1 MVAPVNSGADTPATR
16 TANPAPA
23 RGADGSAPAAASF
36 AVRLGAMGRWFRPSI
51 VVGALSLMAVIGLY
65 WFMALLP
72 GTNPA
77 LVPAPPQILQ
87 TFIEELRSGELWI
100 NTYAS
105 LKRVLIG
112 YLLGAGLALLLGSLA
127 GWFRFWGYILNP
139 IIDAL
144 RPIPALAYIPLVIV
158 WVGIGE
164 PSRIIIIVLAVFKPV
179 VVNARAGM
187 QEVAQIYVDAA
198 RTLGASRWRVFTTV
212 ALPSAIPYFIAGMRT
227 GVSTGFLALVA
238 AELIAA
244 PSGLGFM
251 IQNAGQYFRT
261 DITIVGIIVIGLLG
275 ALLDQ
280 IASRT
285 GRALTSWSDVRREQ

>member
-1 MVAPVNSGADTPATR
+1 MDRLPMSDGATTTARPPSPASPR
-16 TANPAPA
+16 
-23 RGADGSAPAAASF
+23 RSPAAWR
-36 AVRLGAMGRWFRPSI
+36 RLLRPSI
-51 VVGALSLMAVIGLY
+51 VVGALSLCAVVALY
-65 WFMALLP
+65 WAMALRP

-77 LVPAPPQILQ
+77 LVPAPPQIVQ
-87 TFIEELRSGELWI
+87 TFVDELRSGDLAT
-100 NTYAS
+100 NTFAS
-105 LKRVLIG
+105 MKRVLAGYVIG
-112 YLLGAGLALLLGSLA
+112 AALALLLGALA
-127 GWFRFWGYILNP
+127 GWFRGWGYVLNP
-139 IIDAL
+139 VIDAL

-164 PSRIIIIVLAVFKPV
+164 PSRIIIIALAVFKPI

-198 RTLGASRWRVFTTV
+198 RTLGASRWRVFSTV
-212 ALPSAIPYFIAGMRT
+212 AIPSAIPYFIAGLRT

-261 DITIVGIIVIGLLG
+261 DVTIVGIIVIGILG

-280 IASRT
+280 IASRA
-285 GRALTSWSDVRREQ
+285 GRALTSWSDARRDP

>member
-1 MVAPVNSGADTPATR
+1 MTQDPDGALLPR
-16 TANPAPA
+16 
-23 RGADGSAPAAASF
+23 RRF
-36 AVRLGAMGRWFRPSI
+36 LQPSV
-51 VVGALSLMAVIGLY
+51 VVGTLSLCAVVGLY
-65 WFMALLP
+65 WLVALLP
-72 GTNPA
+72 GTHPA
-77 LVPAPPQILQ
+77 LVPAPPTIVD
-87 TFIEELRSGELWI
+87 TFVEQLRSGDLLV
-100 NTYAS
+100 NTAAS
-105 LKRVLIG
+105 LERVLIG
-112 YLLGAGLALLLGSLA
+112 YLIGASLALVLGALA
-127 GWFRFWGYILNP
+127 GWFRWWGWILNP

-158 WVGIGE
+158 WIGIGE
-164 PSRIIIIVLAVFKPV
+164 PSRIIIIALAVFKPC

-212 ALPSAIPYFIAGMRT
+212 AVPSAIPYFIAGMRT

-261 DITIVGIIVIGLLG
+261 DITIVGIIVIGVLG
-275 ALLDQ
+275 AFLDQ
-280 IASRT
+280 VASRA
-285 GRALTSWSDVRREQ
+285 GRALTSWSDTRREP

>member
-1 MVAPVNSGADTPATR
+1 VREEKPLTVSRLAR
-16 TANPAPA
+16 TIA
-23 RGADGSAPAAASF
+23 
-36 AVRLGAMGRWFRPSI
+36 RPSV
-51 VVGALSLMAVIGLY
+51 VVGSLSLLAVIGAY
-65 WFMALLP
+65 WLLALRP
-72 GTNPA
+72 GTNAA
-77 LVPAPPQILQ
+77 LVPAPPQILAA
-87 TFIEELRSGELWI
+87 FAAELRSGDLLT
-100 NTYAS
+100 NALAS
-105 LKRVLIG
+105 LQRVVIG
-112 YLLGAGLALLLGSLA
+112 YLIGAAVALILGALA
-127 GWFRFWGYILNP
+127 GWFRWWGYVLNP

-164 PSRIIIIVLAVFKPV
+164 PSRLIIIALAVFKPC

-187 QEVAQIYVDAA
+187 KEVAQIHVDAA
-198 RTLGASRWRVFTTV
+198 RTLGASPWRVFATV
-212 ALPSAIPYFIAGMRT
+212 AVPSAIPYFIAGLRT

-261 DITIVGIIVIGLLG
+261 DVTIVGIVVIGILG

-280 IASRT
+280 VASRA
-285 GRALTSWSDVRREQ
+285 GRRLTRWSETRRDP

>member
-1 MVAPVNSGADTPATR
+1 MSLAI
-16 TANPAPA
+16 PAPNP
-23 RGADGSAPAAASF
+23 GI
-36 AVRLGAMGRWFRPSI
+36 VRLRRRLLRPSV
-51 VVGALSLMAVIGLY
+51 VVGALSLCAVIAIY
-65 WFMALLP
+65 WYMALRP

-77 LVPAPPQILQ
+77 LVPAPPQIVQ
-87 TFIEELRSGELWI
+87 TFFEELRSGDLAT
-100 NTYAS
+100 NTAAS

-112 YLLGAGLALLLGSLA
+112 YLLGAGLALALGALA
-127 GWFRFWGYILNP
+127 GWFRWWGYILNP

-158 WVGIGE
+158 WIGIGE
-164 PSRIIIIVLAVFKPV
+164 PSRIIIIVLAVFKPC

-212 ALPSAIPYFIAGMRT
+212 AIPSAVPYFIAGMRT

-280 IASRT
+280 MANRA
-285 GRALTSWSDVRREQ
+285 GRALTSWSDVRREP

>member
-1 MVAPVNSGADTPATR
+1 MTPR
-16 TANPAPA
+16 HLLSPA
-23 RGADGSAPAAASF
+23 
-36 AVRLGAMGRWFRPSI
+36 VI
-51 VVGALSLMAVIGLY
+51 VGALSLAAVVGLY
-65 WFMALLP
+65 WFVALRP
-72 GTNPA
+72 GTNAA
-77 LVPAPPQILQ
+77 LVPVPPKILAA
-87 TFIEELRSGELWI
+87 FVEELANGNLLT
-100 NTYAS
+100 NTLAS
-105 LKRVLIG
+105 IQRVLIG
-112 YLLGAGLALLLGSLA
+112 FFIGAALALILGALA
-127 GWFRFWGYILNP
+127 GWFKWWGWILNP
-139 IIDAL
+139 IIDAI

-164 PSRIIIIVLAVFKPV
+164 PSRLIIIALAVFKPC

-198 RTLGASRWRVFTTV
+198 RTLGASKWRVFTTV
-212 ALPSAIPYFIAGMRT
+212 AIPSAIPYFIAGLRT

-261 DITIVGIIVIGLLG
+261 DVTIVGIIVIGLLG

-280 IASRT
+280 IANRT
-285 GRALTSWSDVRREQ
+285 GRVLTRWSEVRRIQ

>member
-1 MVAPVNSGADTPATR
+1 MTQDAGLPSWTR
-16 TANPAPA
+16 RA
-23 RGADGSAPAAASF
+23 
-36 AVRLGAMGRWFRPSI
+36 FRPSV
-51 VVGALSLMAVIGLY
+51 VVGALSLCAVIALY
-65 WFMALLP
+65 WYMALRP

-77 LVPAPPQILQ
+77 LVPPPPQILQ
-87 TFIEELRSGELWI
+87 TFVEELRNGDLAT
-100 NTYAS
+100 NTVAS

-112 YLLGAGLALLLGSLA
+112 YLIGAGLALVLGALA
-127 GWFRFWGYILNP
+127 GWFRWWGYILNP

-164 PSRIIIIVLAVFKPV
+164 PSRIIIITLAVFKPI

-198 RTLGASRWRVFTTV
+198 RTLGASRWRVFSTV
-212 ALPSAIPYFIAGMRT
+212 AVPSAIPYFIAGMRT

-261 DITIVGIIVIGLLG
+261 DVTIVGIVVIGILG
-275 ALLDQ
+275 AILDQ
-280 IASRT
+280 LASRA
-285 GRALTSWSDVRREQ
+285 GRAMTAWSDVRREP

>member
-1 MVAPVNSGADTPATR
+1 MTAAERAVAADVATDLPPPV
-16 TANPAPA
+16 A
-23 RGADGSAPAAASF
+23 RGTP
-36 AVRLGAMGRWFRPSI
+36 GRWQRWWRPAWG
-51 VVGALSLMAVIGLY
+51 VGALSLLAVVALY
-65 WFMALLP
+65 WFMATRP
-72 GTNPA
+72 GVNPA
-77 LVPAPPQILQ
+77 LVPTPTTILA
-87 TFIEELRSGELWI
+87 TLGEEMRSGDLWV
-100 NTYAS
+100 NTAAS
-105 LKRVLIG
+105 LKRVVIG
-112 YLLGAGLALLLGSLA
+112 YAIGASLALLLGALA
-127 GWFRFWGYILNP
+127 GWFRWWGYVLNP

-158 WVGIGE
+158 WIGIGE
-164 PSRIIIIVLAVFKPV
+164 PSRIIIIALAVFKPI

-187 QEVAQIYVDAA
+187 KEVAQIYVDAA

-212 ALPSAIPYFIAGMRT
+212 ALPSAVPYFIAGMRT

-261 DITIVGIIVIGLLG
+261 DVTIVGIIVIGILG

-280 IASRT
+280 VASRA
-285 GRALTSWSDVRREQ
+285 GRRLTAWSEVRRDA

>member
-1 MVAPVNSGADTPATR
+1 MTQASGHT
-16 TANPAPA
+16 
-23 RGADGSAPAAASF
+23 G
-36 AVRLGAMGRWFRPSI
+36 VRSRFLRPS
-51 VVGALSLMAVIGLY
+51 VLVGALSLCAVVAIY
-65 WFMALLP
+65 WMLALQP

-77 LVPAPPQILQ
+77 LVPAPPVIFRTL
-87 TFIEELRSGELWI
+87 IEELRSGDLLT
-100 NTYAS
+100 NTLAS

-112 YLLGAGLALLLGSLA
+112 YAIGAGLALALGALA
-127 GWFRFWGYILNP
+127 GWFRWWGWILNP

-164 PSRIIIIVLAVFKPV
+164 PSRIIIIALAVFKPI

-212 ALPSAIPYFIAGMRT
+212 ALPSAVPYFIAGMRT

-261 DITIVGIIVIGLLG
+261 DVTIVGIIVIGVLG

-280 IASRT
+280 TASRA
-285 GRALTSWSDVRREQ
+285 GRALTAWSDVRREP

>member
-1 MVAPVNSGADTPATR
+1 MRRPEGLLRRA
-16 TANPAPA
+16 
-23 RGADGSAPAAASF
+23 
-36 AVRLGAMGRWFRPSI
+36 LRPS
-51 VVGALSLMAVIGLY
+51 VLVGALSLLTIIGMY
-65 WFMALLP
+65 WFMALRP
-72 GTNPA
+72 GANPA

-87 TFIEELRSGELWI
+87 TFFEELRNGELWT
-100 NTYAS
+100 NTIAS
-105 LKRVLIG
+105 LQRVVIG
-112 YLLGAGLALLLGSLA
+112 YVIGAGLALLLGSLA
-127 GWFRFWGYILNP
+127 GWFRYWGYALNP

-158 WVGIGE
+158 WIGIGE
-164 PSRIIIIVLAVFKPV
+164 PSRIIIIALAVFKPV

-187 QEVAQIYVDAA
+187 KEVATIYVDAA

-212 ALPSAIPYFIAGMRT
+212 ALPSAVPYFIAGMRT

-275 ALLDQ
+275 AFLDQ

-285 GRALTSWSDVRREQ
+285 GRALTSWSDVRRDP

>member
-1 MVAPVNSGADTPATR
+1 MSDSAGTMSTAGAATAATTRR
-16 TANPAPA
+16 TT
-23 RGADGSAPAAASF
+23 R
-36 AVRLGAMGRWFRPSI
+36 RILRPSI
-51 VVGALSLMAVIGLY
+51 VVGALSLCAVIGVY
-65 WFMALLP
+65 WYMALRP

-77 LVPAPPQILQ
+77 LVPAPPVILQ
-87 TFIEELRSGELWI
+87 TFFDELRSGDLAT

-105 LKRVLIG
+105 IKRVLAG
-112 YLLGAGLALLLGSLA
+112 YLIGAALALLLGALA
-127 GWFRFWGYILNP
+127 GWFRGWGYVLNP

-164 PSRIIIIVLAVFKPV
+164 PSRIIIIALAVFKPI

-198 RTLGASRWRVFTTV
+198 RTLGASRWRVFSTV
-212 ALPSAIPYFIAGMRT
+212 AIPSAIPYFIAGLRT

-261 DITIVGIIVIGLLG
+261 DVTIVGIIVIGILG

-280 IASRT
+280 MASRA
-285 GRALTSWSDVRREQ
+285 GRALTSWSEARREP

>member
-1 MVAPVNSGADTPATR
+1 MNGT
-16 TANPAPA
+16 N
-23 RGADGSAPAAASF
+23 ASTGWLG
-36 AVRLGAMGRWFRPSI
+36 RLLRPK
-51 VVGALSLMAVIGLY
+51 VLYGALALLLVIGGY
-65 WFMALLP
+65 WLLALRP

-77 LVPAPPQILQ
+77 LVPPPPKILAA
-87 TFIEELRSGELWI
+87 FVDELRTGDLWL
-100 NTYAS
+100 NTAAS
-105 LKRVLIG
+105 LQRVVIGFVVGATLALI
-112 YLLGAGLALLLGSLA
+112 LGAVA
-127 GWFRFWGYILNP
+127 GWFRHAGYFLNP
-139 IIDAL
+139 LIDAL
-144 RPIPALAYIPLVIV
+144 RPVPALAYIPLVIV

-164 PSRIIIIVLAVFKPV
+164 PSRLIIIALAVFKPC

-198 RTLGASRWRVFTTV
+198 RTLGASRWRVFATV
-212 ALPSAIPYFIAGMRT
+212 AVPSAVPYFIAGLRT

-261 DITIVGIIVIGLLG
+261 DVTIVGIVVIGILG

-280 IASRT
+280 MASRA
-285 GRALTSWSDVRREQ
+285 GRALTAWSEVRR

>member
-1 MVAPVNSGADTPATR
+1 MRAREAPRVTVSRIGR
-16 TANPAPA
+16 T
-23 RGADGSAPAAASF
+23 F
-36 AVRLGAMGRWFRPSI
+36 TRPSV
-51 VVGALSLMAVIGLY
+51 VVGALSLLAVVGAY
-65 WFMALLP
+65 WLLALRP
-72 GTNPA
+72 GTNAA
-77 LVPAPPQILQ
+77 LVPAPPQILAA
-87 TFIEELRSGELWI
+87 FVAELRSGDLLT
-100 NTYAS
+100 NALAS
-105 LKRVLIG
+105 LQRVVIG
-112 YLLGAGLALLLGSLA
+112 YLIGAGLALILGALA
-127 GWFRFWGYILNP
+127 GWFRWWGYVLNP

-164 PSRIIIIVLAVFKPV
+164 PSRLIIIALAVFKPC

-187 QEVAQIYVDAA
+187 KEVAQIHVDAA
-198 RTLGASRWRVFTTV
+198 RTLGASPWRVFATV
-212 ALPSAIPYFIAGMRT
+212 AVPSAIPYFIAGMRT

-261 DITIVGIIVIGLLG
+261 DVTIVGIVVIGILG

-280 IASRT
+280 IASRA
-285 GRALTSWSDVRREQ
+285 GRSLTRWSETRRDP

>member
-1 MVAPVNSGADTPATR
+1 MSKV
-16 TANPAPA
+16 
-23 RGADGSAPAAASF
+23 
-36 AVRLGAMGRWFRPSI
+36 LRPSWI
-51 VVGALSLMAVIGLY
+51 VGALSLIAVIGWY
-65 WFMALLP
+65 WYMATRP
-72 GTNPA
+72 GVNPA
-77 LVPAPPQILQ
+77 LVPAPPTIAAAFGEQLQ
-87 TFIEELRSGELWI
+87 SGELWV
-100 NTYAS
+100 NTVAS
-105 LKRVLIG
+105 VKRVLIG
-112 YLLGAGLALLLGSLA
+112 YAIGAAAALILGALA
-127 GWFRFWGYILNP
+127 GWFRYWGYALNP

-164 PSRIIIIVLAVFKPV
+164 PSRIIIIALAVFKPI

-198 RTLGASRWRVFTTV
+198 RTLGASKWRVFRTV

-280 IASRT
+280 MANRA
-285 GRALTSWSDVRREQ
+285 GRALTSWSEVRRDS

>member
-1 MVAPVNSGADTPATR
+1 
-16 TANPAPA
+16 
-23 RGADGSAPAAASF
+23 
-36 AVRLGAMGRWFRPSI
+36 
-51 VVGALSLMAVIGLY
+51 VIALY
-65 WFMALLP
+65 WFVATRP
-72 GTNPA
+72 GTNAA
-77 LVPAPPQILQ
+77 LVPPPPVVLQ
-87 TFIEELRSGELWI
+87 TFVEELRNGDLVA
-100 NTYAS
+100 NTLAS
-105 LKRVLIG
+105 LQRVLIG
-112 YLLGAGLALLLGSLA
+112 YLIGAALALVLGALA
-127 GWFRFWGYILNP
+127 GWFRWWGYILNP
-139 IIDAL
+139 LIDAL

-164 PSRIIIIVLAVFKPV
+164 PSRIIIIVLAVFKPI

-198 RTLGASRWRVFTTV
+198 RTLGASRWRVFATV
-212 ALPSAIPYFIAGMRT
+212 AVPSAIPYFIAGLRT

-261 DITIVGIIVIGLLG
+261 DVTIVGIIVIGLLG

-285 GRALTSWSDVRREQ
+285 GRALTSWSEVRRDP

>member
-1 MVAPVNSGADTPATR
+1 MSATLRPTPRARARATAVASPLPWRRLPGRRLHRRAACC
-16 TANPAPA
+16 A
-23 RGADGSAPAAASF
+23 RR
-36 AVRLGAMGRWFRPSI
+36 VI
-51 VVGALSLMAVIGLY
+51 VGTLSLLAVIGLY
-65 WFMALLP
+65 WLMALRP

-77 LVPAPPQILQ
+77 LVPAPPQILAAFARGDRA
-87 TFIEELRSGELWI
+87 TATSST
-100 NTYAS
+100 NTAAS
-105 LKRVLIG
+105 LQRVLIG
-112 YLLGAGLALLLGSLA
+112 FVIGAGLALALGALA
-127 GWFRFWGYILNP
+127 GWFRWWGYILNP
-139 IIDAL
+139 IIDAI

-164 PSRIIIIVLAVFKPV
+164 PSRIIIIALAVFKPC

-212 ALPSAIPYFIAGMRT
+212 AIPSAIPYFIAGLRT

-261 DITIVGIIVIGLLG
+261 DVTIVGIIVIGLLG

-285 GRALTSWSDVRREQ
+285 GRALTRGAK

>member
-1 MVAPVNSGADTPATR
+1 MTQR
-16 TANPAPA
+16 
-23 RGADGSAPAAASF
+23 ASLLQR
-36 AVRLGAMGRWFRPSI
+36 VLRPS
-51 VVGALSLMAVIGLY
+51 VLVGMLSLCGVVALY
-65 WFMALLP
+65 WAMALKP
-72 GTNPA
+72 GTNAA
-77 LVPAPPQILQ
+77 LVPAPPVILQ
-87 TFIEELRSGELWI
+87 TFVEELRSGDLLT
-100 NTYAS
+100 NTVAS
-105 LKRVLIG
+105 MKRVLIG
-112 YLLGAGLALLLGSLA
+112 YAIGAALALALGALA
-127 GWFRFWGYILNP
+127 GWFRWWGYILNP

-164 PSRIIIIVLAVFKPV
+164 PSRIIIIALAVFKPI

-187 QEVAQIYVDAA
+187 LEVAQIYVDAA
-198 RTLGASRWRVFTTV
+198 RTLGASRWRVFATV
-212 ALPSAIPYFIAGMRT
+212 ALPSAVPYFIAGMRT

-261 DITIVGIIVIGLLG
+261 DVTIVGIIVIGLLG

-280 IASRT
+280 TASRA
-285 GRALTSWSDVRREQ
+285 GRALTAWSDVRRDP

>member
-1 MVAPVNSGADTPATR
+1 M
-16 TANPAPA
+16 TA
-23 RGADGSAPAAASF
+23 R
-36 AVRLGAMGRWFRPSI
+36 RWLRPSI
-51 VVGALSLMAVIGLY
+51 VVGTLSLLAVVGLY
-65 WFMALLP
+65 WLMALRP

-77 LVPAPPQILQ
+77 LVPTPPRIFAALVDE
-87 TFIEELRSGELWI
+87 IASGNLLT
-100 NTYAS
+100 NTLAS
-105 LKRVLIG
+105 LHRVVIG
-112 YLLGAGLALLLGSLA
+112 FVVGAVLALALGALA
-127 GWFRFWGYILNP
+127 GWFRYWGYILNP
-139 IIDAL
+139 IIDAI

-164 PSRIIIIVLAVFKPV
+164 PSRIIIIALAVFKPC

-198 RTLGASRWRVFTTV
+198 RTLGASKWRVFTTV
-212 ALPSAIPYFIAGMRT
+212 AIPSAVPYFIAGLRT

-261 DITIVGIIVIGLLG
+261 DVTIVGIVAIGLLG

-280 IASRT
+280 LASRT
-285 GRALTSWSDVRREQ
+285 GRALTRWSDVRRSS

>member
-1 MVAPVNSGADTPATR
+1 MEDAGFTR
-16 TANPAPA
+16 VL
-23 RGADGSAPAAASF
+23 R
-36 AVRLGAMGRWFRPSI
+36 RCLKPS
-51 VVGALSLMAVIGLY
+51 VVIGALSLLAIVGAY
-65 WFMALLP
+65 WFMALRP

-77 LVPAPPQILQ
+77 LVPSPPRIVEA
-87 TFIEELRSGELWI
+87 FVDELRSGDLLI
-100 NTYAS
+100 NAWAS
-105 LKRVLIG
+105 LQRVLIG
-112 YLLGAGLALLLGSLA
+112 YVIGAGLAVILGALS
-127 GWFRFWGYILNP
+127 GWFRYWGYILNP
-139 IIDAL
+139 VIDAL

-164 PSRIIIIVLAVFKPV
+164 PSRLIIIALAVFKPC

-198 RTLGASRWRVFTTV
+198 RTLGASKWRVFATV
-212 ALPSAIPYFIAGMRT
+212 AIPSAIPYFIAGMRT

-261 DITIVGIIVIGLLG
+261 DVTIVGIIVIGLLG
-275 ALLDQ
+275 AMLDQ
-280 IASRT
+280 IANRA
-285 GRALTSWSDVRREQ
+285 GRSLTAWSDVRREQ

>member
-1 MVAPVNSGADTPATR
+1 MSRPAS
-16 TANPAPA
+16 
-23 RGADGSAPAAASF
+23 RGARRF
-36 AVRLGAMGRWFRPSI
+36 LLRPSWI
-51 VVGALSLMAVIGLY
+51 VGALSLGAVVGFY
-65 WFMALLP
+65 WLMALRPDANP
-72 GTNPA
+72 G
-77 LVPAPPQILQ
+77 LVPPPPQILA
-87 TFIEELRSGELWI
+87 TFIAELRTGDLLA
-100 NTYAS
+100 NTLAS
-105 LKRVLIG
+105 IQRVLIG
-112 YLLGAGLALLLGSLA
+112 YVIGAGLALVLGALA
-127 GWFRFWGYILNP
+127 GWFRWWGYVLNP

-164 PSRIIIIVLAVFKPV
+164 PSRLIIIALAVFKPC

-187 QEVAQIYVDAA
+187 MEVAQIYVDAA
-198 RTLGASRWRVFTTV
+198 RTLGASRWRVFRTV

-261 DITIVGIIVIGLLG
+261 DVTIVGIVVIGLLG

-280 IASRT
+280 MANRA
-285 GRALTSWSDVRREQ
+285 GRALTAWSDVRREP